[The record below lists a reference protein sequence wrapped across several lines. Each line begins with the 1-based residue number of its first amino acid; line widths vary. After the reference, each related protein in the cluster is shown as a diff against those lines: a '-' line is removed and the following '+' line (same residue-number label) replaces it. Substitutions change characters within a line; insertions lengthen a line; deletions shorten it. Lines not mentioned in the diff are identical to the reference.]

1 MTEKKR
7 TDFNYRQ
14 LENNLIYIS
23 ESIIQA
29 YKSNKCELQQFEI
42 KPATRMVKL

>member
-1 MTEKKR
+1 MTENKR

-23 ESIIQA
+23 ESILQA
-29 YKSNKCELQQFEI
+29 YKSNKCELIVDHHYDENF
-42 KPATRMVKL
+42 PSSV